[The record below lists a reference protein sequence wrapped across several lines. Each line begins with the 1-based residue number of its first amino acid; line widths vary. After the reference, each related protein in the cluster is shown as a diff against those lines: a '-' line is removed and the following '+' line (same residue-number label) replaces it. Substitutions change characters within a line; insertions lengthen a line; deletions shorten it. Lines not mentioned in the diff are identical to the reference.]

1 MNFTRLRLPFID
13 ARCPR
18 IRRFA
23 TIAGEVSCYCVL
35 NTFGSHRP
43 RSSDSFMSVLLIQSA
58 SGESEIRE
66 LSKRIPVAIGRHTT
80 NDIRVPEEAVA
91 VLHCRISWNSRSY
104 EVVAA
109 TEHGIEF
116 NGQRLSNSVLTLG
129 DCIQVGSV
137 ALFYYDDQE
146 QAEAA
151 LRGETV
157 EPDVPQSL
165 EEKRIALELKQAAL
179 KGKPKP
185 DELGA
190 TPARPQSLK
199 LPPIPTLPG
208 AEPDDSLPEVPLPPR
223 STSPAAE
230 PRPGIFRATPVRPGQ
245 QDLMRSPLVT
255 TLGIG
260 TIILVMMSL
269 ALWFVIGRDS
279 SQKAYQLA
287 ISEMEQKRF
296 SQAIAQLESF
306 LKTYPSHRY
315 SSAARQA
322 LGLALIEQPISGAAP
337 AWDRGLKALDDYVT
351 AHRRDQDFSVVLPQ
365 VLDLAERIGKGAAE
379 SAGTQKKAE
388 FLAISSNAS
397 RLLQQYSP
405 LDKPP
410 KQALLDI
417 DSAVQL
423 AETAIRKHETF
434 QKALAQIDQSLKA
447 NLPFAAF
454 DARRKLLLK
463 YPDLESDK
471 ALQSRLKQ
479 ALEAERKLT
488 VRSVLDQAAQT
499 AELPTSVVWPA
510 LNLLRQTRTRA
521 DTVPGGTNVFT
532 VAQDCCFAA
541 DSLTGLIQ
549 WRRVIGADTPF
560 PPHPIS
566 LDVLALLLF
575 DTRVNEL
582 ILVRQRDGVLIWRQG
597 LPAAAAAAPLAH
609 AGQIFIPTRDGRLCQ
624 LDAVTGKLTTQLK
637 FSQPLVTSPLLVGNG
652 ERLVI
657 AGARAVLYSLNYR
670 PLECVAVT
678 DTGHAPGAIQSPLLR
693 MGDFLLTA
701 ENDRQ
706 DSSLLRVWDFSDVN
720 QPLTR
725 LATARVAGHVRDPA
739 VLRGKQ
745 LIVPSSP
752 EQLSSFTVSDE
763 KGERAL
769 APSGTYRSERP
780 QGGPVYVTLGPDNEL
795 WMTSS
800 ALRRLQTGPDSILP
814 QKGELGLGIST
825 QPVQVLD
832 QVLFATSRVS
842 WNSATYFLA
851 ADRQQMVSQWLSV
864 LASRAVVAGTTA
876 ANDGSVPWL
885 TDAGDVFSLN
895 PAKLQAGGFD
905 IRPVTTLPVPAGLT
919 GALRGTVLSN
929 GHLAA
934 WCGGAQ
940 PRLWLL
946 NADGIM
952 TRESKLSEPLEAA
965 PIQFSGGMLLPLPG
979 KLRLIETPEFK
990 GTIEDLMPAVDPQ
1003 RPARWQG
1010 VLALDA
1016 KQAIAVTDQGRVI
1029 RAQVRAEPLPYVAE
1043 VSSLE
1048 LKVPVEQPP
1057 VRIGNR
1063 VYLTTGKQLQCLDAG
1078 TLESRGSVALPEVV
1092 SQGPWVVD
1100 QLLVMVCG
1108 RGQLV
1113 AIGSEPLE
1121 VAWKQQIETSGLA
1134 GSPLLRGSQ
1143 LLFASQSG
1151 EISLRNIADGNGIRK
1166 IFIGQPLALGPLSLH
1181 EQVFVGSLDG
1191 SVLLLNPWLERMP

>member
-1 MNFTRLRLPFID
+1 
-13 ARCPR
+13 
-18 IRRFA
+18 
-23 TIAGEVSCYCVL
+23 
-35 NTFGSHRP
+35 
-43 RSSDSFMSVLLIQSA
+43 MSVLLIQNA
-58 SGESEIRE
+58 TGESEIRE
-66 LSKRIPVAIGRHTT
+66 LSKRVPIAIGRHGT
-80 NDIRVPEEAVA
+80 NDIRVPEEDVA
-91 VLHCRISWNSRSY
+91 VLHCRISWNSRGY

-109 TEHGIEF
+109 TEQGIEF
-116 NGQRLSNSVLTLG
+116 NGRRMSNAILTLG
-129 DCIQVGSV
+129 DCLQVGSV
-137 ALFYYDDQE
+137 TLFYYDQQE

-157 EPDVPQSL
+157 EPEVPQSL
-165 EEKRIALELKQAAL
+165 EEKRIALELKQEAMR
-179 KGKPKP
+179 GKPKHG
-185 DELGA
+185 ELSS
-190 TPARPQSLK
+190 TPVRPK
-199 LPPIPTLPG
+199 
-208 AEPDDSLPEVPLPPR
+208 AVKLPPR
-223 STSPAAE
+223 SPSSYEQPVDPPDDIPIPPRNAPLAAE
-230 PRPGIFRATPVRPGQ
+230 PPRPGLFRSKPVRPGQ

-296 SQAIAQLESF
+296 AQAIAQLETF
-306 LKTYPSHRY
+306 IKTYPSHRFT
-315 SSAARQA
+315 SAARHA

-337 AWDRGLKALDDYVT
+337 AWDRGLKALDDYLT
-351 AHRRDQDFSVVLPQ
+351 AHRRDKDFTDVLPK

-379 SAGTQKKAE
+379 SAGTQKKPD
-388 FLAISSNAS
+388 LLTISTNAS

-405 LDKPP
+405 VDKPP
-410 KQALLDI
+410 KQALLEI
-417 DSAVQL
+417 DTAVQL
-423 AETAIRKHETF
+423 AEAAIRKHETF
-434 QKALAQIDQSLKA
+434 QQALAQIDKSLKA
-447 NLPFAAF
+447 NTPFAAF
-454 DARRKLLLK
+454 DTRRKLLLK
-463 YPDLESDK
+463 YPDLETEKD
-471 ALQSRLKQ
+471 LQARLKQ
-479 ALEAERKLT
+479 ALEAERNLT
-488 VRSVLDQAAQT
+488 VRSALDQAAHT
-499 AELPTSVVWPA
+499 AELPATVALPA

-541 DSLTGLIQ
+541 DSLTGVLQ
-549 WRRVIGADTPF
+549 WRRVIGVDTPF
-560 PPHPIS
+560 PPHPVS
-566 LDVLALLLF
+566 LDVLGLLLF

-597 LPAAAAAAPLAH
+597 LPAPAAAAPLVH
-609 AGQIFIPTRDGRLCQ
+609 AGQVFIPTRDGRLCQ

-637 FSQPLVTSPLLVGNG
+637 FSQPLVTAPLLAANG
-652 ERLVI
+652 ERLIV

-678 DTGHAPGAIQSPLLR
+678 YTGHAPGSIQSPLIK

-706 DSSLLRVWDFSDVN
+706 DSAQLRVWDISAADK
-720 QPLTR
+720 PLTR
-725 LATARVAGHVRDPA
+725 LATARVKGQVRDPA

-763 KGERAL
+763 KGEQAL
-769 APSGTYRSERP
+769 APAGTYQAERP
-780 QGGPVYVTLGPDNEL
+780 QGGPIYVTLGPDNEV

-800 ALRRLQTGPDSILP
+800 SLRRLQTGPDSLLP

-832 QVLFATSRVS
+832 QVLYATSRVP

-864 LASRAVVAGTTA
+864 LANRAIVAGTTPA
-876 ANDGSVPWL
+876 TDGSLALL
-885 TDAGDVFSLN
+885 TDAGDVFALTA
-895 PAKLQAGGFD
+895 AKLKAGGVD
-905 IRPVTTLPVPAGLT
+905 IRPVTTLPVPTGLT
-919 GALRGTVLSN
+919 GALGGTVLSN
-929 GHLAA
+929 GRLAA

-940 PRLWLL
+940 AKLWLL
-946 NADGIM
+946 NSDGIVI
-952 TRESKLSEPLEAA
+952 RESKLAEPLEAA
-965 PIQFSGGMLLPLPG
+965 PILLSGGMLLPLPG
-979 KLRLIETPEFK
+979 KLRLIETPDFK

-1003 RPARWQG
+1003 RPARWKG
-1010 VLALDA
+1010 VLSLDE

-1029 RAQVRAEPLPYVAE
+1029 RAQVRAEPVPHVAE

-1048 LKVPVEQPP
+1048 LKAAVEQPP

-1063 VYLTTGKQLQCLDAG
+1063 VYLATGKQLQSLDVG
-1078 TLESRGSVALPEVV
+1078 TLESRGSAALPEVV

-1100 QLLVMVCG
+1100 KMLIMVCG

-1113 AIGSEPLE
+1113 AIRSEPLE
-1121 VAWKQQIETSGLA
+1121 VAWKQQLSAGGLA
-1134 GSPLLRGSQ
+1134 GPPLLRGDQ

-1151 EISLRNIADGNGIRK
+1151 EISLQKVADGTVVRK
-1166 IFIGQPLALGPLSLH
+1166 FSCGQPLALGTVALQ

-1191 SVLLLNPWLERMP
+1191 SVLLLNAWLEATP